1 MERDKAVIPVAGV
14 PMLKRVADAVAAV
27 CTEVIV
33 VGEQAGRETVE
44 LPDNSRWISDTM
56 PGKGPLGGVHAGLAA
71 ASHDLVFAVSCDRP
85 LLNSW
90 LITALFGIMQEDA
103 VQLYSAAVPRI
114 ANVSQTLHA
123 VYRRSC
129 VDEAERLLRE
139 EERPSLQSLLRRLRT
154 WYIEEPRLKTFD
166 PDLRSL
172 FSINTQQDLERA
184 ERLLLGG

>member
-44 LPDNSRWISDTM
+44 LPDNSRWISDTI

-103 VQLYSAAVPRI
+103 VGLYSAAVPRI
-114 ANVSQTLHA
+114 GSVSQTLHA

-129 VDEAERLLRE
+129 VDEAERLLKE

-172 FSINTQQDLERA
+172 LSVNTQQDLERA

>member
-33 VGEQAGRETVE
+33 VGEQAGREELE

-56 PGKGPLGGVHAGLAA
+56 PGRGPLGGVHAGLAA
-71 ASHDLVFAVSCDRP
+71 ASHDLVFAVSCERP
-85 LLNSW
+85 LLNAW
-90 LITALFGIMQEDA
+90 LITALFGIMQEDG

-114 ANVSQTLHA
+114 GNVSQTLHA

-129 VDEAERLLRE
+129 VDEAERLLKE

-172 FSINTQQDLERA
+172 FSVNTQQDLDRV